1 MYHLM
6 LSCLSLALTWF
17 RYHPGCIS
25 PVPSVVHLSHCPHCV
40 WIVACVSDRALR
52 VVGTSVCHRRGSIRS
67 EGRPGGFT
75 TSGSRALLRLG
86 GGESRTPKGVGAWAA
101 RWSESSRPGSR
112 LRSEPVAKRSRQTAD
127 AYVAGTALLPVGLV
141 CGCLS

>member
-40 WIVACVSDRALR
+40 WIVMCVSDRALR
-52 VVGTSVCHRRGSIRS
+52 VIGFLCIIGVDLYGRRGDRVYPPQVVAELSCDWGWRESDTERCRS
-67 EGRPGGFT
+67 
-75 TSGSRALLRLG
+75 LG
-86 GGESRTPKGVGAWAA
+86 DEV
-101 RWSESSRPGSR
+101 E
-112 LRSEPVAKRSRQTAD
+112 
-127 AYVAGTALLPVGLV
+127 
-141 CGCLS
+141 